1 MLFLFHFI
9 FNFRWYYDQHNRQ
22 LRSIRMSLEDI
33 RREVQEAKD
42 AQQSALALIVGLKAK
57 IDELIHNATDLAQ
70 LQSELTALSQ
80 ELSDSTDALVAG
92 VAANSPDPAEEPV
105 DEEEPVDGG
114 GEPVDETEDEVE
126 ETGVSDDEV
135 DANGSEEPTP

>member
-1 MLFLFHFI
+1 
-9 FNFRWYYDQHNRQ
+9 
-22 LRSIRMSLEDI
+22 MSLEDI

-57 IDELIHNATDLAQ
+57 IDELVHNATDLAQ
-70 LQSELTALSQ
+70 LQAELTALSQ

-92 VAANSPDPAEEPV
+92 VAANTPAPAEEPV

-114 GEPVDETEDEVE
+114 GEPVDGAEDEVE
-126 ETGVSDDEV
+126 ETGAPGDEV
-135 DANGSEEPTP
+135 DADGSEEPAP